1 MLLDQYYLS
10 SLAVTRENRSVGDLN
25 VYGGQRV
32 SAPRSI
38 SYFVQPHFL
47 LMEVMEQELQQ

>member
-1 MLLDQYYLS
+1 
-10 SLAVTRENRSVGDLN
+10 VTRENRSVEDLN
-25 VYGGQRV
+25 IYGGQRV

-38 SYFVQPHFL
+38 SYFFQPHFL

>member
-1 MLLDQYYLS
+1 M
-10 SLAVTRENRSVGDLN
+10 TRENRSVGDLN

-38 SYFVQPHFL
+38 SYFSQAHFL